1 MLRYAHAACFVTGN
15 LRDDH
20 ELLDMGSATKRSLD
34 KAGCKLL
41 NSGVYATPLVSAPL
55 RAGRTMAAGAKLC
68 SAHQEILCATK
79 ETVLTPA
86 LARAHNIRPNLEK

>member
-1 MLRYAHAACFVTGN
+1 MRRHAQ
-15 LRDDH
+15 
-20 ELLDMGSATKRSLD
+20 SATSFNARLRKRRRERVARARD
-34 KAGCKLL
+34 NARCKLL

-86 LARAHNIRPNLEK
+86 LARAHNIRPNLEE